1 MIRVQDLHLS
11 DLSVL
16 GVVLTMTF
24 SIASSLLELD
34 DAQVQAHI
42 RQNLILL
49 EDAARARNFALRDD
63 STLAWNF
70 CTGTLPK
77 FWTSAG
83 VIDEVI
89 GTDLLYK
96 QTNYKNVLE
105 VALRII
111 ANELQHR
118 YCISWKMVWHYV
130 RTFGTE
136 AVKVEVLNRSKL
148 SFGQEREECSEC

>member
-49 EDAARARNFALRDD
+49 EDAARARNFAVRDD

-70 CTGTLPK
+70 CTDRNGL
-77 FWTSAG
+77 A
-83 VIDEVI
+83 VQADELQECSRSCPEDHCERAA
-89 GTDLLYK
+89 TPLLYF
-96 QTNYKNVLE
+96 LE
-105 VALRII
+105 DGVAL
-111 ANELQHR
+111 
-118 YCISWKMVWHYV
+118 CPYV
-130 RTFGTE
+130 RHRG
-136 AVKVEVLNRSKL
+136 
-148 SFGQEREECSEC
+148 GQS